1 MSRRPAS
8 SLTQAELSLLPGLK
22 NCLVN
27 LPASLVEL
35 LNNINAIVQNV
46 VVEVQFKQNTLP
58 AVDGKDKPSTATKS
72 VFLGWTGMQSQ
83 TRRSLPSISGRTRE
97 ESPVVEIDTTFG
109 RLVGLSDGAKVSLP
123 NTKAGV
129 SLTGVLGQCH
139 AASQPAAGTYRQ
151 HRAIDTD

>member
-22 NCLVN
+22 SCLVN

-58 AVDGKDKPSTATKS
+58 AVGGKEKPNTATKS

-83 TRRSLPSISGRTRE
+83 TRRSLTSISGRSRE
-97 ESPVVEIDTTFG
+97 ESPVVEVDATFG
-109 RLVGLSDGAKVSLP
+109 RLVGLNEGAKVSPLW
-123 NTKAGV
+123 TKASV
-129 SLTGVLGQCH
+129 SLTGV
-139 AASQPAAGTYRQ
+139 
-151 HRAIDTD
+151 